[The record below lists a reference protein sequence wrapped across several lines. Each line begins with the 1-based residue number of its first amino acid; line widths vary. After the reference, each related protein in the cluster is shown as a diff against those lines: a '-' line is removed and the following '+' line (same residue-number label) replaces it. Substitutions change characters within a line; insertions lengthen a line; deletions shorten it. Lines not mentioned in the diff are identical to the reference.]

1 MKLLFFSFAPVKSF
15 PLPRSSRKRGKETF
29 FLPLLFRFPP
39 LQVVL
44 RVSLPTPLPSA
55 RESYKPFRFPTFLQ
69 SQKGG
74 GRRKT
79 LFSPSPSFPLQQPRS
94 PWKWASGKK
103 KDSFLTR
110 RKQLQKILWKKGF
123 GIRTRSGE
131 RLWKGER
138 EEALP
143 LRLQLSFLFFPAKLL
158 RETVIGRR
166 KAPPGE
172 EGRGE

>member
-29 FLPLLFRFPP
+29 FLPLLFRSPP
-39 LQVVL
+39 
-44 RVSLPTPLPSA
+44 PSKSFCGCHC
-55 RESYKPFRFPTFLQ
+55 RRRFPQPGNPIYPFVSPLFC
-69 SQKGG
+69 SHKRGW
-74 GRRKT
+74 KKKNPF
-79 LFSPSPSFPLQQPRS
+79 FSPPSFPLQQPRS
-94 PWKWASGKK
+94 PWKWASEK

-143 LRLQLSFLFFPAKLL
+143 LRLQLSFPPFFL
-158 RETVIGRR
+158 RNFSGKR
-166 KAPPGE
+166 
-172 EGRGE
+172 

>member
-29 FLPLLFRFPP
+29 FLPLLFRSPP
-39 LQVVL
+39 LLVVL

-55 RESYKPFRFPTFLQ
+55 GESYKPFRFPTFLQ

-74 GRRKT
+74 KKKNPFFSLSLLSTAATKVTVEVGCRKKRFFSYPEEAAAENSVEEGFWNQDTLGRT
-79 LFSPSPSFPLQQPRS
+79 PMEGGAGGGPPSPPST
-94 PWKWASGKK
+94 
-103 KDSFLTR
+103 FL
-110 RKQLQKILWKKGF
+110 
-123 GIRTRSGE
+123 S
-131 RLWKGER
+131 
-138 EEALP
+138 
-143 LRLQLSFLFFPAKLL
+143 SFFPAKLL